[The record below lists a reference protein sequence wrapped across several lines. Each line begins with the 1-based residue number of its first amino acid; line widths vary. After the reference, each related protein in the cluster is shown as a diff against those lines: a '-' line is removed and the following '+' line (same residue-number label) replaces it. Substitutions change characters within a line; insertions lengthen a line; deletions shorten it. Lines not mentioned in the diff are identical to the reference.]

1 MPTSRLPLEI
11 KSFLIQFIDS
21 ISHLEVLLMLFSTP
35 EKKWDAQNVSKELRS
50 NVTAAT
56 IQLENLHSKGL
67 IAVDDSRQF
76 SYHASHELNDSIKL
90 LYILYHDK
98 PVAIVSCIYEKP
110 TDKLKGFSDAFKL
123 KKD

>member
-1 MPTSRLPLEI
+1 MPTSRLPLEV

-21 ISHLEVLLMLFSTP
+21 ISHLEVLLMLYSTP

-56 IQLENLHSKGL
+56 IQLENLQSKGL
-67 IAVDDSRQF
+67 ITVDESHQY
-76 SYHASHELNDSIKL
+76 SYHESSALHETIKL
-90 LYILYHDK
+90 LFNLYHAK
-98 PVAIVSCIYEKP
+98 PVAVVSCIYEKP
-110 TDKLKGFSDAFKL
+110 TDKLKGFSDAFKI